1 MIIVRNTFR
10 VKPSRM
16 KEAVQLARDGRAI
29 VERLGFPVPRISVD
43 IASRFYTLVLET
55 EFESLADFETRLPQ
69 NTASPEWQEWY
80 QRFTTLVRS
89 GRREIFRVI

>member
-16 KEAVQLARDGRAI
+16 KEAVQLAREGREI

-55 EFESLADFETRLPQ
+55 EFASLADFENRLPQ
-69 NTASPEWQEWY
+69 NLASQEWQEWY
-80 QRFTTLVRS
+80 QRLTALVRS